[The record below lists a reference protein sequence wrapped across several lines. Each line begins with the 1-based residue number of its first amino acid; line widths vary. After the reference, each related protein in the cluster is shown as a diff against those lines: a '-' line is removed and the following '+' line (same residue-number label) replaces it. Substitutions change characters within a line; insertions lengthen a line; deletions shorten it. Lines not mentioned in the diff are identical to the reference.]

1 MAVYAVGDVHGCA
14 QPLEAL
20 LDRLRFDISQDQL
33 WLTGDIVN
41 RGPHSL
47 RSLRLIRSLGDS
59 AITVLGNHDLHLLA
73 VSAKVK
79 KTCREDT
86 LRSILKAPDGEEL
99 IEWLRHCPLLH
110 FDTKLKTIMVHA
122 GIYPG
127 WSRKNVIA
135 YANEVE
141 KLIRGPYYREFLM
154 NMYSIGPVKWDKEL
168 TGWDRSKFIINAL
181 TRMRYC
187 SKNGNL
193 NFTQKGP
200 PGSQPKIY
208 IPWFQHPKLKCRKW
222 KIVFG
227 HWSALGFLQS
237 ANIISLDSGCVW
249 GRKLT
254 VVRLDGGKAGKYWQ
268 LNC

>member
-1 MAVYAVGDVHGCA
+1 MAIYAVGDIQGCA
-14 QPLEAL
+14 SPLEAL
-20 LDRLRFDISQDQL
+20 LDRLRFDIAKDEL

-47 RSLRLIRSLGDS
+47 SSLRLVRDLGDR

-73 VSAKVK
+73 VSEKVK
-79 KTCREDT
+79 RSRREDT
-86 LRSILKAPDGEEL
+86 LSAILKAPDREEL
-99 IEWLRHCPLLH
+99 IEWLRNRPLLH
-110 FDTKLKTIMVHA
+110 CDTKLKTMMVHA

-141 KLIRGPYYREFLM
+141 ALLRGPHYREFLV
-154 NMYSIGPVKWDKEL
+154 NMYGRRPAKWRKAL
-168 TGWDRSKFIINAL
+168 IGWDRSRFIINAL

-187 SKNGNL
+187 SQNGNL

-200 PGSQPKIY
+200 PGSQPKTY

-227 HWSALGFLQS
+227 HWSALGFRQS
-237 ANIISLDSGCVW
+237 GNIISLDSGCVW
-249 GRKLT
+249 GGKLT
-254 VVRLDGGKAGKYWQ
+254 AVRLDGKKAGKSWQ
-268 LNC
+268 FNC